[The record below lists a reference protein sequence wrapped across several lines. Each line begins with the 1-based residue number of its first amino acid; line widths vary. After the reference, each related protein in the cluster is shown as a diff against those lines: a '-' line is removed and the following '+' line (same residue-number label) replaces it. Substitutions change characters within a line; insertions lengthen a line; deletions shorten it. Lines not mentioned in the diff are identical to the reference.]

1 MLPPPLGLL
10 LVACLWPEVEDAQLQ
25 ELKSLFG
32 GMMWSPKRCA
42 LLVFVVFGVAFI
54 LGVVLAPGVAFHG
67 VLLRLG
73 PRFFLVFSGGGGGG
87 GSSPAPLFIAIRRA
101 FVQGGP

>member
-1 MLPPPLGLL
+1 MLPPPLGLH

-73 PRFFLVFSGGGGGG
+73 PRFFLVFFGGV
-87 GSSPAPLFIAIRRA
+87 F
-101 FVQGGP
+101 